1 MDSFENITDFIDS
14 ELRFQNEAG
23 LLRSLFPLE
32 GSQRGVIKTEGKTL
46 VDFSSNDYLGIAD
59 HPALIEGAKKAIEK
73 WGAGARASRLMSG
86 DLEIHHRLESAIAA
100 LKGKEAGL
108 LFGSGYLAN
117 TGIIPALC
125 GRDDVIYSDRLNHAS
140 IVDGILLSRARFFR
154 FRHNDLNHL
163 EDLLKGHRS
172 KYRRALIVVESVYS
186 MDGDQVPISGL
197 LELRGR
203 YGAMLMIDEAHATG
217 VFGAKGEGII
227 SQTGA
232 DAVDVI
238 LGTFGKA
245 LGGYGAFVA
254 VSNRMRQ
261 FLLNRARTFIFSTA
275 LPPAVIGANLAAVK
289 LLEEEPERRS
299 IGANLAAVK
308 LLEEEPER
316 RSRVCELASELRQ
329 ALREDLGLN
338 TPSESQIV
346 PVMVGDSQSALNLAE
361 SLQDAGFFVKA
372 IRPPTVPEGT
382 ARIRLSVT
390 ANHSL
395 QDVRQLLEVLSNGL

>member
-14 ELRFQNEAG
+14 ELRLQNETG
-23 LLRSLFPLE
+23 MLRSLFPLE
-32 GSQRGVIKTEGKTL
+32 GSQRGLIETEGKPL
-46 VDFSSNDYLGIAD
+46 VDFSSNDYLGLAD
-59 HPALIEGAKKAIEK
+59 HPALIEGAKKAMEK

-125 GRDDVIYSDRLNHAS
+125 GRNDVIYSDRLNHAS
-140 IVDGILLSRARFFR
+140 IVDGVLLSRARFCR
-154 FRHNDLNHL
+154 FRHNDMNHL
-163 EDLLKGHRS
+163 EDLLKSHKSR
-172 KYRRALIVVESVYS
+172 YRKALIVVESVYS
-186 MDGDQVPISGL
+186 MDGDQAPVSEL

-227 SQTGA
+227 SQAGA
-232 DAVDVI
+232 ESVDVI
-238 LGTFGKA
+238 LSTFGKA

-254 VSNRMRQ
+254 VSNRMKQ
-261 FLLNRARTFIFSTA
+261 FLLNRAKTFIFSTA

-289 LLEEEPERRS
+289 LLEEEPERRT
-299 IGANLAAVK
+299 
-308 LLEEEPER
+308 
-316 RSRVCELASELRQ
+316 RVCELASELRR
-329 ALREDLGLN
+329 ALKEDLGFIN

-346 PVMVGDSQSALNLAE
+346 PMMVGDSQGALSLAE
-361 SLQDAGFFVKA
+361 SLRDAGFFVKA

-382 ARIRLSVT
+382 ARLRLSVT

-395 QDVRQLLEVLSNGL
+395 KDVRQLLEALSSGF

>member
-1 MDSFENITDFIDS
+1 MDSFENITDFIDH
-14 ELRFQNEAG
+14 ELRSKNEAG
-23 LLRSLFPLE
+23 LLRSLFPVAGL
-32 GSQRGVIKTEGKTL
+32 QRGMIKTNGKIL
-46 VDFSSNDYLGIAD
+46 VDFSSNDYLGLAD
-59 HPALIEGAKKAIEK
+59 HPALIEGAKKAMEK
-73 WGAGARASRLMSG
+73 WGTGARASRLMSG
-86 DLEIHHRLESAIAA
+86 DLEIHHRLESAIAI

-125 GRDDVIYSDRLNHAS
+125 GKDDVIYLDRLNHAS
-140 IVDGILLSRARFFR
+140 IVDGVLLSRARFYR

-163 EDLLKGHRS
+163 EDLLKSHRS
-172 KYRRALIVVESVYS
+172 RYRRALIVVESVYS
-186 MDGDQVPISGL
+186 MDGDLAPISEL

-227 SQTGA
+227 SQIEA

-275 LPPAVIGANLAAVK
+275 LPPAVIGANLAAV
-289 LLEEEPERRS
+289 
-299 IGANLAAVK
+299 N

-316 RSRVCELASELRQ
+316 RSRVCKLASELRR
-329 ALREDLGLN
+329 ALKEDLGIS

-346 PVMVGDSQSALNLAE
+346 PVIVGDSQSALSLAK
-361 SLQDAGFFVKA
+361 SLRDAGFFVKA
-372 IRPPTVPEGT
+372 IRPPTVPEGM

-390 ANHSL
+390 ANHSSKNMH
-395 QDVRQLLEVLSNGL
+395 QLLEAMSNGI

>member
-1 MDSFENITDFIDS
+1 MKSFENIMDFIDS
-14 ELRFQNEAG
+14 ELRFQNETG

-32 GSQRGVIKTEGKTL
+32 GSQRGVIETEGKPL
-46 VDFSSNDYLGIAD
+46 VDFSSNDYLGLAD
-59 HPALIEGAKKAIEK
+59 HPALIEGAKKAMEK

-125 GRDDVIYSDRLNHAS
+125 GRNDVIYSDRLNHAS
-140 IVDGILLSRARFFR
+140 IVDGVLLSRAQFYR

-163 EDLLKGHRS
+163 EDLLKSHRS
-172 KYRRALIVVESVYS
+172 KYRKAMIVVESVYS
-186 MDGDQVPISGL
+186 MDGDQAPVSGL
-197 LELRGR
+197 LELREH

-217 VFGAKGEGII
+217 VFGAKGEGNI

-232 DAVDVI
+232 ESVDVI
-238 LGTFGKA
+238 MGTFGKA
-245 LGGYGAFVA
+245 LGSYGAFIA
-254 VSNRMRQ
+254 VSNRMKR

-289 LLEEEPERRS
+289 LLEEEPERRT
-299 IGANLAAVK
+299 
-308 LLEEEPER
+308 
-316 RSRVCELASELRQ
+316 RVCELASELRRV
-329 ALREDLGLN
+329 LREDLGLN

-346 PVMVGDSQSALNLAE
+346 PVMVGDSQSALSLAE
-361 SLQDAGFFVKA
+361 SLRDEGFFVKA

-395 QDVRQLLEVLSNGL
+395 KDVRQLLEALSDGL

>member
-1 MDSFENITDFIDS
+1 MDSFENITDFINS

-23 LLRSLFPLE
+23 LLRSLFPLV
-32 GSQRGVIKTEGKTL
+32 GSQRGVIKTNGKTL
-46 VDFSSNDYLGIAD
+46 VDFSSNDYLGLAD
-59 HPALIEGAKKAIEK
+59 HPALIEGAKKAMEK
-73 WGAGARASRLMSG
+73 WGTGARASRLMSG

-125 GRDDVIYSDRLNHAS
+125 GRNDVIYSDRLNHAS
-140 IVDGILLSRARFFR
+140 IVDGVLLSRARFYR

-163 EDLLKGHRS
+163 EDLLKSHRS
-172 KYRRALIVVESVYS
+172 RYRRAMIVVESVYS
-186 MDGDQVPISGL
+186 MDGDQAPVSEL

-254 VSNRMRQ
+254 VSNQMRQ
-261 FLLNRARTFIFSTA
+261 FLLNRAKTFIFSTA
-275 LPPAVIGANLAAVK
+275 LPPAIIGANLAAVK
-289 LLEEEPERRS
+289 LLEEEPERR
-299 IGANLAAVK
+299 N
-308 LLEEEPER
+308 
-316 RSRVCELASELRQ
+316 RVCELASELRR
-329 ALREDLGLN
+329 ALREDLGLH

-346 PVMVGDSQSALNLAE
+346 PVMVGDSQSALSLAE
-361 SLQDAGFFVKA
+361 SLRDAGFFVKA

-395 QDVRQLLEVLSNGL
+395 KDVGQLLEALSNGL

>member
-1 MDSFENITDFIDS
+1 MDSFENITDFVNH

-23 LLRSLFPLE
+23 LLRSLFPVV
-32 GSQRGVIKTEGKTL
+32 GSQRGVIKTNGKTL
-46 VDFSSNDYLGIAD
+46 VDFSSNDYLGLAD
-59 HPALIEGAKKAIEK
+59 HPALIEGAKKAMEK
-73 WGAGARASRLMSG
+73 WGTGARASRLMSG

-140 IVDGILLSRARFFR
+140 IVDGILLSRARFYR
-154 FRHNDLNHL
+154 FRHNDLNYL
-163 EDLLKGHRS
+163 EDLLKSHRS
-172 KYRRALIVVESVYS
+172 RYRRAMIVVESVYS
-186 MDGDQVPISGL
+186 MDGDLALVSEL

-232 DAVDVI
+232 ESVDVI

-289 LLEEEPERRS
+289 LLDEEPGRR
-299 IGANLAAVK
+299 N
-308 LLEEEPER
+308 
-316 RSRVCELASELRQ
+316 RVCELASELRR

-346 PVMVGDSQSALNLAE
+346 PVMVGDSQSALSLAE
-361 SLQDAGFFVKA
+361 SLRDAGFFVKA

-395 QDVRQLLEVLSNGL
+395 KDVHQLLEALSNGL

>member
-14 ELRFQNEAG
+14 ELRLQNEAG

-32 GSQRGVIKTEGKTL
+32 GSQRGVIKTNGKPL
-46 VDFSSNDYLGIAD
+46 VDFSSNDYLGLAD

-125 GRDDVIYSDRLNHAS
+125 GRNDVIYSDRLNHAS
-140 IVDGILLSRARFFR
+140 IVDGILLSRARFYR

-186 MDGDQVPISGL
+186 MDGDQASVSEL

-203 YGAMLMIDEAHATG
+203 YGAMLMIDEAHAIG
-217 VFGAKGEGII
+217 VFGTKGEGTI

-254 VSNRMRQ
+254 VSNQMMQ

-275 LPPAVIGANLAAVK
+275 LPPAI
-289 LLEEEPERRS
+289 

-316 RSRVCELASELRQ
+316 RSRVCELASELRR
-329 ALREDLGLN
+329 ALKEDLGLN

-346 PVMVGDSQSALNLAE
+346 PLVVGDSRSALNLAE
-361 SLQDAGFFVKA
+361 SLRDAGFFVKA
-372 IRPPTVPEGT
+372 IRPPTVPEGK

-395 QDVRQLLEVLSNGL
+395 KDIRQLLEVLSNGI

>member
-1 MDSFENITDFIDS
+1 MDSFESITDFVNY
-14 ELRFQNEAG
+14 ELRVQNKTG

-32 GSQRGVIKTEGKTL
+32 GLQRGVIKANGKTL
-46 VDFSSNDYLGIAD
+46 VDFSSNDYLGLAG
-59 HPALIEGAKKAIEK
+59 HPTLIEGAKKAMEK

-100 LKGKEAGL
+100 LKGKEASL
-108 LFGSGYLAN
+108 IFGSGYLAN
-117 TGIIPALC
+117 AGIIPALC

-140 IVDGILLSRARFFR
+140 IVDGVLLSRARFYR

-163 EDLLKGHRS
+163 EDLLKNHRS
-172 KYRRALIVVESVYS
+172 RYRKALIVVESVYS
-186 MDGDQVPISGL
+186 MDGDQAPVSGL

-217 VFGAKGEGII
+217 VFGTKGEGII

-254 VSNRMRQ
+254 VSNRMKQ
-261 FLLNRARTFIFSTA
+261 FFLNRARTFIFSTA

-299 IGANLAAVK
+299 
-308 LLEEEPER
+308 
-316 RSRVCELASELRQ
+316 RVCELASELRQ
-329 ALREDLGLN
+329 ALKEDLGLN

-346 PVMVGDSQSALNLAE
+346 PVMVGDSQSALSLAE
-361 SLQDAGFFVKA
+361 SLRDAGFFVKA

-390 ANHSL
+390 ANHGAGDL
-395 QDVRQLLEVLSNGL
+395 HRLLEALSRGL

>member
-14 ELRFQNEAG
+14 ELRLQNETG
-23 LLRSLFPLE
+23 MLRSLFPLE
-32 GSQRGVIKTEGKTL
+32 GSQRGLIETEGKPL
-46 VDFSSNDYLGIAD
+46 VDFSSNDYLGLAD
-59 HPALIEGAKKAIEK
+59 HPALIEGAKKAMEK

-125 GRDDVIYSDRLNHAS
+125 GRNDVIYSDRLNHAS
-140 IVDGILLSRARFFR
+140 IVDGVLLSRARFCR
-154 FRHNDLNHL
+154 FRHNDMNHL
-163 EDLLKGHRS
+163 EDLLKSHKSR
-172 KYRRALIVVESVYS
+172 YRKALIVVESVYS
-186 MDGDQVPISGL
+186 MDGDQAPVSEL

-227 SQTGA
+227 SQAGA
-232 DAVDVI
+232 ESVDVI
-238 LGTFGKA
+238 LSTFGKA

-254 VSNRMRQ
+254 VSNRMKQ

-289 LLEEEPERRS
+289 LLEEEPERRT
-299 IGANLAAVK
+299 
-308 LLEEEPER
+308 
-316 RSRVCELASELRQ
+316 RVCELASELRR
-329 ALREDLGLN
+329 ALKEDLGFIN

-346 PVMVGDSQSALNLAE
+346 PMMVGDSQGALSLAE
-361 SLQDAGFFVKA
+361 SLRDAGFFVKA

-382 ARIRLSVT
+382 ARLRLSVT

-395 QDVRQLLEVLSNGL
+395 KDVRQLLEALSSGF

>member
-1 MDSFENITDFIDS
+1 MDSFENITDFINS

-23 LLRSLFPLE
+23 LLRSLFPLV
-32 GSQRGVIKTEGKTL
+32 GSQRGVIRTEGKTL
-46 VDFSSNDYLGIAD
+46 VDFSSNDYLGLAD
-59 HPALIEGAKKAIEK
+59 HPALIEGAKKAMEK

-125 GRDDVIYSDRLNHAS
+125 GRNDVIYSDRLNHAS
-140 IVDGILLSRARFFR
+140 IVDGVLLSRARFYR

-163 EDLLKGHRS
+163 EDLLKNHRS
-172 KYRRALIVVESVYS
+172 RYRRAMIVVESVYS
-186 MDGDQVPISGL
+186 MDGDLALVSEL
-197 LELRGR
+197 LELRER

-275 LPPAVIGANLAAVK
+275 LPPAIIGANLAAVK
-289 LLEEEPERRS
+289 LLDEEPGRR
-299 IGANLAAVK
+299 N
-308 LLEEEPER
+308 
-316 RSRVCELASELRQ
+316 RVCELALELRR

-346 PVMVGDSQSALNLAE
+346 PVMVGDSQSALSLAE
-361 SLQDAGFFVKA
+361 SLRDAGFFVKA
-372 IRPPTVPEGT
+372 IRPPTVPEGA

-395 QDVRQLLEVLSNGL
+395 KDVRQLLEALSDGL

>member
-23 LLRSLFPLE
+23 LLRSLFPLV

-46 VDFSSNDYLGIAD
+46 VDFSSNDYLGLAD
-59 HPALIEGAKKAIEK
+59 HPALIEGAKKAMET
-73 WGAGARASRLMSG
+73 WGTGARASRLMSG

-125 GRDDVIYSDRLNHAS
+125 GGNDVIYSDRLNHAS
-140 IVDGILLSRARFFR
+140 IVDGILLSRARFYR

-163 EDLLKGHRS
+163 EDLLKSHRS
-172 KYRRALIVVESVYS
+172 RYRRAMIVVESVYS
-186 MDGDQVPISGL
+186 MDGDLALVSEL

-203 YGAMLMIDEAHATG
+203 YGAILMIDEAHATG

-275 LPPAVIGANLAAVK
+275 LPPAIIGANLAAVK
-289 LLEEEPERRS
+289 LLEEEP
-299 IGANLAAVK
+299 G
-308 LLEEEPER
+308 R
-316 RSRVCELASELRQ
+316 RSRVCELASGLRR
-329 ALREDLGLN
+329 ALKEDLGLN

-346 PVMVGDSQSALNLAE
+346 PVMVGDSQSALSLAE
-361 SLQDAGFFVKA
+361 SLRDAGFFVKA
-372 IRPPTVPEGT
+372 IRPPTVQEGT

-395 QDVRQLLEVLSNGL
+395 KDVRQLLEALSNGL

>member
-1 MDSFENITDFIDS
+1 MDFIDS
-14 ELRFQNEAG
+14 ELRFQNETG

-32 GSQRGVIKTEGKTL
+32 GSQRGVIETEGKPL
-46 VDFSSNDYLGIAD
+46 VDFSSNDYLGLAD
-59 HPALIEGAKKAIEK
+59 HPALIEGAKKAMEK

-125 GRDDVIYSDRLNHAS
+125 GRNDVIYSDRLNHAS
-140 IVDGILLSRARFFR
+140 IVDGVLLSRAQFYR

-163 EDLLKGHRS
+163 EDLLKSHRS
-172 KYRRALIVVESVYS
+172 KYRKAMIVVESVYS
-186 MDGDQVPISGL
+186 MDGDQAPVSGL
-197 LELRGR
+197 LELREH

-217 VFGAKGEGII
+217 VFGAKGEGNI

-232 DAVDVI
+232 ESVDVI
-238 LGTFGKA
+238 MGTFGKA
-245 LGGYGAFVA
+245 LGSYGAFIA
-254 VSNRMRQ
+254 VSNRMKR

-289 LLEEEPERRS
+289 LLEEEPERRT
-299 IGANLAAVK
+299 
-308 LLEEEPER
+308 
-316 RSRVCELASELRQ
+316 RVCELASELRRV
-329 ALREDLGLN
+329 LREDLGLN

-346 PVMVGDSQSALNLAE
+346 PVMVGDSQSALSLAE
-361 SLQDAGFFVKA
+361 SLRDEGFFVKA

-395 QDVRQLLEVLSNGL
+395 KDVRQLLEALSDGL

>member
-1 MDSFENITDFIDS
+1 MDSFENITDFINS

-32 GSQRGVIKTEGKTL
+32 GSQRGVIETEGKPL
-46 VDFSSNDYLGIAD
+46 IDFSSNDYLGLAD
-59 HPALIEGAKKAIEK
+59 HPALIEGAKKAMEK

-86 DLEIHHRLESAIAA
+86 NLEIHHRLESAIAA

-125 GRDDVIYSDRLNHAS
+125 GRNDVIYSDRLNHAS
-140 IVDGILLSRARFFR
+140 IVDGVLLSRARFYR

-163 EDLLKGHRS
+163 EDLLISHRS
-172 KYRRALIVVESVYS
+172 RYRRALIVVESVYS
-186 MDGDQVPISGL
+186 MDGDLALVSEL

-232 DAVDVI
+232 ESVDVI

-289 LLEEEPERRS
+289 LLDEEPGRR
-299 IGANLAAVK
+299 N
-308 LLEEEPER
+308 
-316 RSRVCELASELRQ
+316 RVCELASELRR

-346 PVMVGDSQSALNLAE
+346 PVMVGDSQSALSLAE
-361 SLQDAGFFVKA
+361 SLRDAGFFVKA

-395 QDVRQLLEVLSNGL
+395 KDVRQLLEALSNGL

>member
-1 MDSFENITDFIDS
+1 MDSFENITDFINS
-14 ELRFQNEAG
+14 ELRSKNEAG
-23 LLRSLFPLE
+23 LLRSLFPLVE
-32 GSQRGVIKTEGKTL
+32 SQRGVINTNGKTL
-46 VDFSSNDYLGIAD
+46 VDLSSNDYLGLAD
-59 HPALIEGAKKAIEK
+59 HPALIEGAKKAMEK
-73 WGAGARASRLMSG
+73 WGTGARASRLMSG

-125 GRDDVIYSDRLNHAS
+125 GRNDVIYSDRLNHAS
-140 IVDGILLSRARFFR
+140 IVDGVLLSRARFYR

-163 EDLLKGHRS
+163 EDLLKSHRVR
-172 KYRRALIVVESVYS
+172 YRRALIVAESVYS
-186 MDGDQVPISGL
+186 MDGDLAPVSEL
-197 LELRGR
+197 LELKAR

-217 VFGAKGEGII
+217 VFGVKGEGII
-227 SQTGA
+227 SQTRA

-289 LLEEEPERRS
+289 LLD
-299 IGANLAAVK
+299 
-308 LLEEEPER
+308 EEPER
-316 RSRVCELASELRQ
+316 RSRVCALALELRRS
-329 ALREDLGLN
+329 LKKDLGLN
-338 TPSESQIV
+338 ISSESQIV
-346 PVMVGDSQSALNLAE
+346 PVIVGGSRSALNLAE
-361 SLQDAGFFVKA
+361 SLRDEGFFVKA

-390 ANHSL
+390 ANHSAK
-395 QDVRQLLEVLSNGL
+395 DMRRLLEALSRGL

>member
-1 MDSFENITDFIDS
+1 MDSFESITDFVDY
-14 ELRFQNEAG
+14 ELRVQNKTG

-32 GSQRGVIKTEGKTL
+32 GLQRGVIKANGKTL
-46 VDFSSNDYLGIAD
+46 VDFSSNDYLGLAG
-59 HPALIEGAKKAIEK
+59 HPTLIEGAKKAMEK

-100 LKGKEAGL
+100 LKGKEASL
-108 LFGSGYLAN
+108 IFGSGYLAN
-117 TGIIPALC
+117 AGIIPALC
-125 GRDDVIYSDRLNHAS
+125 GRDDVIYSDRMNHAS
-140 IVDGILLSRARFFR
+140 IVDGVLLSRARFYR

-163 EDLLKGHRS
+163 EDLLKNHRS
-172 KYRRALIVVESVYS
+172 RYRKALIVVESVYS
-186 MDGDQVPISGL
+186 MDGDQAPVSGL

-217 VFGAKGEGII
+217 VFGTKGEGII

-254 VSNRMRQ
+254 VSNRMKQ
-261 FLLNRARTFIFSTA
+261 FFLNRARTFIFSTA

-299 IGANLAAVK
+299 
-308 LLEEEPER
+308 
-316 RSRVCELASELRQ
+316 RVCELASELRQ
-329 ALREDLGLN
+329 ALKEDLGLN

-346 PVMVGDSQSALNLAE
+346 PVMVGDSQSALSLAE
-361 SLQDAGFFVKA
+361 SLRDAGFFVKA
-372 IRPPTVPEGT
+372 IRPLTVPEGT
-382 ARIRLSVT
+382 ARIRLSIT
-390 ANHSL
+390 ANHGAGDL
-395 QDVRQLLEVLSNGL
+395 HRLLEALSRGL

>member
-14 ELRFQNEAG
+14 ELRLQNEAG

-32 GSQRGVIKTEGKTL
+32 GSQRGVIKTNGKPL
-46 VDFSSNDYLGIAD
+46 VDFSSNDYLGLAD
-59 HPALIEGAKKAIEK
+59 HPALIKGAKKAIEK

-125 GRDDVIYSDRLNHAS
+125 GRNDVIYSDRLNHAS
-140 IVDGILLSRARFFR
+140 IVDGILLSRARFYR

-186 MDGDQVPISGL
+186 MDGDQASVSEL

-203 YGAMLMIDEAHATG
+203 YEAMLMIDEAHAIG
-217 VFGAKGEGII
+217 VFGTKGEGTI

-254 VSNRMRQ
+254 VSNQMMQ

-275 LPPAVIGANLAAVK
+275 LPPAI
-289 LLEEEPERRS
+289 

-316 RSRVCELASELRQ
+316 RSRVCELASELRR
-329 ALREDLGLN
+329 ALKEDLGLN

-346 PVMVGDSQSALNLAE
+346 PLVVGDSRSALNLAE
-361 SLQDAGFFVKA
+361 SLRDAGFFVKA
-372 IRPPTVPEGT
+372 IRPPTVPEGK

-395 QDVRQLLEVLSNGL
+395 KDIRQLLEAVSSGI

>member
-1 MDSFENITDFIDS
+1 MDSFESITDFIDS
-14 ELRFQNEAG
+14 ELRFQDETG
-23 LLRSLFPLE
+23 LLRSLFPLV
-32 GSQRGVIKTEGKTL
+32 GSQKGVIKTNGKTL
-46 VDFSSNDYLGIAD
+46 VDFSSNDYLGLAD
-59 HPALIEGAKKAIEK
+59 HPALIEGAKKAMEK
-73 WGAGARASRLMSG
+73 WGTGARASRLMSG

-125 GRDDVIYSDRLNHAS
+125 GRNDVIYSDRLNHAS
-140 IVDGILLSRARFFR
+140 IVDGILLSRARFYR

-163 EDLLKGHRS
+163 EDLLKNHRS
-172 KYRRALIVVESVYS
+172 RYRRALVVFESVYS
-186 MDGDQVPISGL
+186 MDGDQAPVSEL

-203 YGAMLMIDEAHATG
+203 YGAMLMIDEAHAIV
-217 VFGAKGEGII
+217 VFGTKGEGII

-254 VSNRMRQ
+254 VSNRMKQ

-299 IGANLAAVK
+299 
-308 LLEEEPER
+308 
-316 RSRVCELASELRQ
+316 RVCELASELRR
-329 ALREDLGLN
+329 ALKEDMGLN

-346 PVMVGDSQSALNLAE
+346 PVMVGDSQGAISLAE
-361 SLQDAGFFVKA
+361 SLRDAGFFVKA

-390 ANHSL
+390 ANHSSK
-395 QDVRQLLEVLSNGL
+395 DVRQLLEAISNGL

>member
-1 MDSFENITDFIDS
+1 MDSFESITDFIDS
-14 ELRFQNEAG
+14 ELRFQNETG
-23 LLRSLFPLE
+23 LLRYLFPLV
-32 GSQRGVIKTEGKTL
+32 GSQKGVIKTNGKTF
-46 VDFSSNDYLGIAD
+46 VDFSSNDYLGLAD
-59 HPALIEGAKKAIEK
+59 HPALIEVAKKAMEK
-73 WGAGARASRLMSG
+73 WGTGARASRLMSG

-125 GRDDVIYSDRLNHAS
+125 GRNDVIYSDRLNHAS
-140 IVDGILLSRARFFR
+140 IVDGILLSRARFYR

-163 EDLLKGHRS
+163 EDLLKNHRS
-172 KYRRALIVVESVYS
+172 RYRRALIVVESVYS
-186 MDGDQVPISGL
+186 MDGDQAPVSELLGL
-197 LELRGR
+197 RMR
-203 YGAMLMIDEAHATG
+203 YGAMLMIDEAHAIG
-217 VFGAKGEGII
+217 VFGTKGEGII
-227 SQTGA
+227 SQTAA

-254 VSNRMRQ
+254 VSNRMKQ

-299 IGANLAAVK
+299 
-308 LLEEEPER
+308 
-316 RSRVCELASELRQ
+316 RVCELASELRQ
-329 ALREDLGLN
+329 ALKEDLGLN

-346 PVMVGDSQSALNLAE
+346 PVMVGNSQSALSLAK
-361 SLQDAGFFVKA
+361 SLRDAGFFVKA

-390 ANHSL
+390 ANHSSK
-395 QDVRQLLEVLSNGL
+395 DVRQLLEAMSNGL

>member
-299 IGANLAAVK
+299 
-308 LLEEEPER
+308 
-316 RSRVCELASELRQ
+316 RVCELASELRQ

>member
-32 GSQRGVIKTEGKTL
+32 GSQRGVIETEGKTF
-46 VDFSSNDYLGIAD
+46 VDFSSNDYLGLAD
-59 HPALIEGAKKAIEK
+59 HPALIEGAKKAMEK

-125 GRDDVIYSDRLNHAS
+125 GRNDVIYSDRLNHAS
-140 IVDGILLSRARFFR
+140 IVDGVLLSRARFYR

-163 EDLLKGHRS
+163 EDLLKSHRS
-172 KYRRALIVVESVYS
+172 RYRRAMIVVESVYS
-186 MDGDQVPISGL
+186 MDGDQAPVSEL
-197 LELRGR
+197 LELKAR

-289 LLEEEPERRS
+289 LLNEEPEH
-299 IGANLAAVK
+299 
-308 LLEEEPER
+308 
-316 RSRVCELASELRQ
+316 RSRVCKLASELRQ
-329 ALREDLGLN
+329 ALKEDMGLN

-346 PVMVGDSQSALNLAE
+346 PVIVGDSQSALSLAE
-361 SLQDAGFFVKA
+361 SLRDAGFFVKA

-390 ANHSL
+390 ANHSSK
-395 QDVRQLLEVLSNGL
+395 DVRRLMEALSNGL

>member
-1 MDSFENITDFIDS
+1 MDSFESITDFVDY
-14 ELRFQNEAG
+14 ELRVQNKTG

-32 GSQRGVIKTEGKTL
+32 GLQRGVIKANGKTL
-46 VDFSSNDYLGIAD
+46 VDFSSNDYLGLAG
-59 HPALIEGAKKAIEK
+59 HPTLIEGAKKAMEK

-100 LKGKEAGL
+100 LKGKEASL
-108 LFGSGYLAN
+108 IFGSGYLAN
-117 TGIIPALC
+117 AGIIPALC
-125 GRDDVIYSDRLNHAS
+125 GRDDVIYSDRMNHAS
-140 IVDGILLSRARFFR
+140 IVDGVLLSRARFYR

-163 EDLLKGHRS
+163 EDLLKNHRS
-172 KYRRALIVVESVYS
+172 RYRKALIVVESVYS
-186 MDGDQVPISGL
+186 MDGDQAPVSGL

-217 VFGAKGEGII
+217 VFGTKGEGII

-254 VSNRMRQ
+254 VSNRMKQ
-261 FLLNRARTFIFSTA
+261 FFLNRARTFIFSTA

-299 IGANLAAVK
+299 
-308 LLEEEPER
+308 
-316 RSRVCELASELRQ
+316 RVCELASELRQ
-329 ALREDLGLN
+329 ALKEGLGLN

-346 PVMVGDSQSALNLAE
+346 PVMVGDSQSALSLAE
-361 SLQDAGFFVKA
+361 SLRDAGFFVKA

-390 ANHSL
+390 ANHGAGDL
-395 QDVRQLLEVLSNGL
+395 HRLLEALSRGL

>member
-1 MDSFENITDFIDS
+1 MDYFDSITDFVNY
-14 ELRFQNEAG
+14 ELRLQDEAG

-32 GSQRGVIKTEGKTL
+32 GSQRGLIKTNRKTL
-46 VDFSSNDYLGIAD
+46 IDFSSNDYLGLAD
-59 HPALIEGAKKAIEK
+59 HPALIEGAKKAMEK
-73 WGAGARASRLMSG
+73 WGTGARASRLMSG

-125 GRDDVIYSDRLNHAS
+125 GSDDVIYSDRLNHAS
-140 IVDGILLSRARFFR
+140 IVDGVLLSRARFYR

-163 EDLLKGHRS
+163 EDLLKSHRS
-172 KYRRALIVVESVYS
+172 RYRRALIVVESLYS
-186 MDGDQVPISGL
+186 MDGDLAPVPEL

-203 YGAMLMIDEAHATG
+203 YAAMLMIDEAHATG
-217 VFGAKGEGII
+217 VFGVKGEGVI

-254 VSNRMRQ
+254 VSNQMRQ

-289 LLEEEPERRS
+289 LLDEEPERRS
-299 IGANLAAVK
+299 L
-308 LLEEEPER
+308 
-316 RSRVCELASELRQ
+316 VCELASELRR
-329 ALREDLGLN
+329 ALKDDLGLN

-346 PVMVGDSQSALNLAE
+346 PVIVGDSRSALNLAG
-361 SLQDAGFFVKA
+361 SLRDAGFFVKA
-372 IRPPTVPEGT
+372 IRPPTVPEGK

-390 ANHSL
+390 ANHSAG
-395 QDVRQLLEVLSNGL
+395 DVRRLLEALSRGL

>member
-1 MDSFENITDFIDS
+1 MDSFENITDFINS

-23 LLRSLFPLE
+23 LLRSLFPLV
-32 GSQRGVIKTEGKTL
+32 GSQKGVIKTEGKTL
-46 VDFSSNDYLGIAD
+46 VDFSSNDYLGLAD
-59 HPALIEGAKKAIEK
+59 HPALIEGAKKAMEK

-86 DLEIHHRLESAIAA
+86 DLEIHHRLESAIAV

-125 GRDDVIYSDRLNHAS
+125 GRNDVIYSDRLNHAS
-140 IVDGILLSRARFFR
+140 IVDGVLLSRARFYR

-163 EDLLKGHRS
+163 EDLLKSHRS
-172 KYRRALIVVESVYS
+172 RYRRALIVVESVYS
-186 MDGDQVPISGL
+186 MDGDLALVSEL

-254 VSNRMRQ
+254 VSNQMRQ

-275 LPPAVIGANLAAVK
+275 LPPAIIGANLAAVK
-289 LLEEEPERRS
+289 LLEEEPERR
-299 IGANLAAVK
+299 N
-308 LLEEEPER
+308 
-316 RSRVCELASELRQ
+316 RVCELASELRR

-346 PVMVGDSQSALNLAE
+346 PVMVGDSQSALSLAE
-361 SLQDAGFFVKA
+361 SLRDAGFFVKA

-395 QDVRQLLEVLSNGL
+395 KDVRQLLEALSNGL

>member
-1 MDSFENITDFIDS
+1 MDSFESITDFVDY
-14 ELRFQNEAG
+14 ELRVQNKTG

-32 GSQRGVIKTEGKTL
+32 GLQRGVIKANGKTL
-46 VDFSSNDYLGIAD
+46 VDFSSNDYLGLAG
-59 HPALIEGAKKAIEK
+59 HPTLIEGAKKAMEK

-100 LKGKEAGL
+100 LKGKEASL
-108 LFGSGYLAN
+108 IFGSGYLAN
-117 TGIIPALC
+117 AGIIPALC

-140 IVDGILLSRARFFR
+140 IVDGVLLSRARFYR

-163 EDLLKGHRS
+163 EDLLKNHRS
-172 KYRRALIVVESVYS
+172 RYRKALIVVESVYS
-186 MDGDQVPISGL
+186 MDGDQAPVSGL

-217 VFGAKGEGII
+217 VFGTKGEGII

-254 VSNRMRQ
+254 VSNRMKQ
-261 FLLNRARTFIFSTA
+261 FFLNRARTFIFSTA

-299 IGANLAAVK
+299 
-308 LLEEEPER
+308 
-316 RSRVCELASELRQ
+316 RVCELASELRQ
-329 ALREDLGLN
+329 ALKEDLGLN

-346 PVMVGDSQSALNLAE
+346 PVMVGDSQSALSLAE
-361 SLQDAGFFVKA
+361 SLRDAGFFVKA

-390 ANHSL
+390 ANHGAGDL
-395 QDVRQLLEVLSNGL
+395 RRLLEALSRGL

>member
-1 MDSFENITDFIDS
+1 MDSFENITDFINS

-32 GSQRGVIKTEGKTL
+32 GSQRGVIETEGKPL
-46 VDFSSNDYLGIAD
+46 VDFSSNDYLGLAD
-59 HPALIEGAKKAIEK
+59 HPALIEGAKKAMEK

-125 GRDDVIYSDRLNHAS
+125 GRNDVIYSDRLNHAS
-140 IVDGILLSRARFFR
+140 IVDGVLLSRARFYR

-163 EDLLKGHRS
+163 EDLLISHRS
-172 KYRRALIVVESVYS
+172 RYRRALIVVESVYS
-186 MDGDQVPISGL
+186 MDGDLALVSEL

-232 DAVDVI
+232 ESVDVI

-289 LLEEEPERRS
+289 LLDEEPGRR
-299 IGANLAAVK
+299 N
-308 LLEEEPER
+308 
-316 RSRVCELASELRQ
+316 RVCELASELRR

-346 PVMVGDSQSALNLAE
+346 PVMVGDSQSALSLAE
-361 SLQDAGFFVKA
+361 SLRDAGFFVKA

-395 QDVRQLLEVLSNGL
+395 KDVRQLLEALSNGL

>member
-14 ELRFQNEAG
+14 ELRLQNEAG

-32 GSQRGVIKTEGKTL
+32 GSQRGVIKTNGKPL
-46 VDFSSNDYLGIAD
+46 VDFSSNDYLGLAD
-59 HPALIEGAKKAIEK
+59 HPALIKGAKKAIEK

-125 GRDDVIYSDRLNHAS
+125 GRNDVIYSDRLNHAS
-140 IVDGILLSRARFFR
+140 IVDGILLSRARFYR

-186 MDGDQVPISGL
+186 MDGDQASVSEL

-203 YGAMLMIDEAHATG
+203 YGAMLMIDEAHAIG
-217 VFGAKGEGII
+217 VFGTKGEGTI

-254 VSNRMRQ
+254 VSNQMMQ

-275 LPPAVIGANLAAVK
+275 LPPAI
-289 LLEEEPERRS
+289 

-316 RSRVCELASELRQ
+316 RSRVCELASELRR
-329 ALREDLGLN
+329 ALKEDLGLN

-346 PVMVGDSQSALNLAE
+346 PLVVGDSRSALNLAE
-361 SLQDAGFFVKA
+361 SLRDAGFFVKA
-372 IRPPTVPEGT
+372 IRPPTVPEGK

-395 QDVRQLLEVLSNGL
+395 KDIRQLLEAVSSGI

>member
-1 MDSFENITDFIDS
+1 MDSFESITDFVDY
-14 ELRFQNEAG
+14 ELRVQNKTG

-32 GSQRGVIKTEGKTL
+32 GLQRGVIKANGKTL
-46 VDFSSNDYLGIAD
+46 VDFSSNDYLGLAG
-59 HPALIEGAKKAIEK
+59 HPTLIEGAKKAMEK

-100 LKGKEAGL
+100 LKGKEASL
-108 LFGSGYLAN
+108 IFGSGYLAN
-117 TGIIPALC
+117 AGIIPALC
-125 GRDDVIYSDRLNHAS
+125 GRDDVIYSDRMNHAS
-140 IVDGILLSRARFFR
+140 IVDGVLLSRARFYR

-163 EDLLKGHRS
+163 EDLLKNHRS
-172 KYRRALIVVESVYS
+172 RYRKALIVVESVYS
-186 MDGDQVPISGL
+186 MDGDQAPVSGL

-217 VFGAKGEGII
+217 VFGTKGEGII

-254 VSNRMRQ
+254 VSNRMKQ
-261 FLLNRARTFIFSTA
+261 FFLNRARTFIFSTA

-299 IGANLAAVK
+299 
-308 LLEEEPER
+308 
-316 RSRVCELASELRQ
+316 RVCELASELRQ
-329 ALREDLGLN
+329 ALKEDLGLN

-346 PVMVGDSQSALNLAE
+346 PVMVGDSQSALSLAE
-361 SLQDAGFFVKA
+361 SLRDAGFFVKA

-382 ARIRLSVT
+382 ARIRLSIT
-390 ANHSL
+390 ANHGAGDL
-395 QDVRQLLEVLSNGL
+395 HRLLEALSRGL

>member
-1 MDSFENITDFIDS
+1 MESFESITDFIDS

-32 GSQRGVIKTEGKTL
+32 GSQSGVIKTNGKPL
-46 VDFSSNDYLGIAD
+46 VDFSSNDYLGLAD
-59 HPALIEGAKKAIEK
+59 HPVLIEGAKKAMEK
-73 WGAGARASRLMSG
+73 WGTGARASRLMSG

-117 TGIIPALC
+117 TGIIPSLC
-125 GRDDVIYSDRLNHAS
+125 GRNDVIYSDRLNHAS
-140 IVDGILLSRARFFR
+140 IVDGVLLSRARFYR

-163 EDLLKGHRS
+163 EDLLKSHRS
-172 KYRRALIVVESVYS
+172 RYRRAMIVVESVYS
-186 MDGDQVPISGL
+186 MDGDLALVSEL
-197 LELRGR
+197 LELRER

-232 DAVDVI
+232 ESVDVI

-254 VSNRMRQ
+254 VSNRMKQ

-289 LLEEEPERRS
+289 LLGEEPERR
-299 IGANLAAVK
+299 N
-308 LLEEEPER
+308 
-316 RSRVCELASELRQ
+316 RVCELASELRR

-338 TPSESQIV
+338 TPSKSQIV
-346 PVMVGDSQSALNLAE
+346 PVMVGDSQSALSLAE
-361 SLQDAGFFVKA
+361 SLRDAGFFVKA

-395 QDVRQLLEVLSNGL
+395 KDVRQLLEVLSDGL

>member
-1 MDSFENITDFIDS
+1 MESFESITDFIDS

-23 LLRSLFPLE
+23 LLRYLFPLE
-32 GSQRGVIKTEGKTL
+32 GSQSGVIKTNGKPL
-46 VDFSSNDYLGIAD
+46 VDFSSNDYLGLAD
-59 HPALIEGAKKAIEK
+59 HPVLIEGAKKAMEK
-73 WGAGARASRLMSG
+73 WGTGARASRLMSG

-117 TGIIPALC
+117 TGIIPSLC
-125 GRDDVIYSDRLNHAS
+125 GRNDVIYSDRLNHAS
-140 IVDGILLSRARFFR
+140 IVDGVLLSRARFYR

-163 EDLLKGHRS
+163 EDLLKSHRS
-172 KYRRALIVVESVYS
+172 RYRRAMIVVESVYS
-186 MDGDQVPISGL
+186 MDGDLALVSEL
-197 LELRGR
+197 LELKGR

-254 VSNRMRQ
+254 VSNRMKQ

-289 LLEEEPERRS
+289 LLDEEPGRR
-299 IGANLAAVK
+299 N
-308 LLEEEPER
+308 
-316 RSRVCELASELRQ
+316 RVCELASELRR

-338 TPSESQIV
+338 TPSKSQIV
-346 PVMVGDSQSALNLAE
+346 PVMVGDSQSALSLAE
-361 SLQDAGFFVKA
+361 SLRDAGFFVKA

-395 QDVRQLLEVLSNGL
+395 KDVRQLLEVLSDGL

>member
-1 MDSFENITDFIDS
+1 MNSFENITDFVNH
-14 ELRFQNEAG
+14 ELQFQNEAG

-32 GSQRGVIKTEGKTL
+32 GTQRGVIKTSGKTL
-46 VDFSSNDYLGIAD
+46 VDFSSNDYLGLAD
-59 HPALIEGAKKAIEK
+59 HPALIEEAKEAMEE

-125 GRDDVIYSDRLNHAS
+125 GRDDVIYSDHLNHAS
-140 IVDGILLSRARFFR
+140 IVDGVLLSRARFYR
-154 FRHNDLNHL
+154 FRHNDPNHL
-163 EDLLKGHRS
+163 EDLLKSHRAR
-172 KYRRALIVVESVYS
+172 YRRALIVVESLYS
-186 MDGDQVPISGL
+186 MEGDLAPVSEL
-197 LELRGR
+197 LELRRR
-203 YGAMLMIDEAHATG
+203 YEAILMIDEAHATG
-217 VFGAKGEGII
+217 VFGAKGEGLI
-227 SQTGA
+227 SQA
-232 DAVDVI
+232 MAEAVDVI

-254 VSNRMRQ
+254 VSNQMRR

-275 LPPAVIGANLAAVK
+275 LPPPVIGVNLAAVK
-289 LLEEEPERRS
+289 LLDKEPERR
-299 IGANLAAVK
+299 N
-308 LLEEEPER
+308 
-316 RSRVCELASELRQ
+316 RVYKLASELRR

-346 PVMVGDSQSALNLAE
+346 PVIAGDSRSALNLAE
-361 SLQDAGFFVKA
+361 SLQGAGFFVKA
-372 IRPPTVPEGT
+372 IRPPTVPEGM

-390 ANHSL
+390 ANHSAG
-395 QDVRQLLEVLSNGL
+395 DVHRLLEALSRGF

>member
-14 ELRFQNEAG
+14 ELRLQNEAG
-23 LLRSLFPLE
+23 LLRSLFSLE
-32 GSQRGVIKTEGKTL
+32 GSQRGVIKTQRKTF
-46 VDFSSNDYLGIAD
+46 VDFSSNDYLGLAD
-59 HPALIEGAKKAIEK
+59 HPSLIEGAKKAMEK
-73 WGAGARASRLMSG
+73 WGTGARASRLMSG

-125 GRDDVIYSDRLNHAS
+125 GRNDVIYSDRLNHAS
-140 IVDGILLSRARFFR
+140 IVDGVLLSRARFYR

-163 EDLLKGHRS
+163 EDLLKSHRS
-172 KYRRALIVVESVYS
+172 KYRKAMIVVESVYS
-186 MDGDQVPISGL
+186 MDGDQAPVSGL

-203 YGAMLMIDEAHATG
+203 YGAMLMIDEAHAIG

-254 VSNRMRQ
+254 VSNRMKQ

-289 LLEEEPERRS
+289 LLDEEPERRT
-299 IGANLAAVK
+299 
-308 LLEEEPER
+308 
-316 RSRVCELASELRQ
+316 RVCESASELRR
-329 ALREDLGLN
+329 ALKEDMGLN

-346 PVMVGDSQSALNLAE
+346 PVMVGDSKSALSLAA

-372 IRPPTVPEGT
+372 IRPPTVPKGQ
-382 ARIRLSVT
+382 ARIRLSIT
-390 ANHSL
+390 ANHSAG
-395 QDVRQLLEVLSNGL
+395 DVRQLLEALSDGL